1 MLDLRHTRLA
11 RLLAAVAAGA
21 ACLAGLAIAS
31 DAQPAQATPAVA
43 AHGYLGVWNYD
54 QPDFT
59 TMTNIAVVSCP
70 AGTASC
76 AGTPELEFPQI
87 GYIVFAAG
95 PHGTV
100 TGRTDQGCTWR
111 FARHRGGL
119 ELSPASQYCFNHVV
133 GSGYTITRW
142 SVTFSG
148 ARESETIIATS
159 HLPNGNYDFVLQDGR
174 RTRAANQPG
183 TASDFTGN
191 WRYDRADPHTGLNI
205 QTISY
210 TEPDGQ
216 VKIVYETLTG
226 QVTITAGYDDLITAR
241 TPDGCR
247 WTLLTRGNTAE
258 LQPAHQTCHLHGSD
272 TTLTFWAIAGTR
284 TQQASILAGTGPRDS
299 SFLMA
304 DGGLTRTR

>member
-1 MLDLRHTRLA
+1 M
-11 RLLAAVAAGA
+11 
-21 ACLAGLAIAS
+21 
-31 DAQPAQATPAVA
+31 A

-148 ARESETIIATS
+148 ARETPSSRPATCLTGTTTS
-159 HLPNGNYDFVLQDGR
+159 SARRPPNPGR
-174 RTRAANQPG
+174 EPAGHRERLHRKLALRPG
-183 TASDFTGN
+183 RPA
-191 WRYDRADPHTGLNI
+191 PGLNI

-226 QVTITAGYDDLITAR
+226 QVTFTAGYDDLITAR

-272 TTLTFWAIAGTR
+272 TTLTFWAIAGTAPSR
-284 TQQASILAGTGPRDS
+284 HPSWPAPVPGAAPS
-299 SFLMA
+299 SWPTA
-304 DGGLTRTR
+304 A

>member
-1 MLDLRHTRLA
+1 MLDLSYTGLA

-31 DAQPAQATPAVA
+31 DTQPGSGHTGRGGARLSGRVELRPARL
-43 AHGYLGVWNYD
+43 HHHDEHCRGQL
-54 QPDFT
+54 
-59 TMTNIAVVSCP
+59 P

-100 TGRTDQGCTWR
+100 TGRTDQGCTGR

-119 ELSPASQYCFNHVV
+119 ELSPASQYCFNHIV

-159 HLPNGNYDFVLQDGR
+159 HLPNGNYDFVPARRPPNPGR
-174 RTRAANQPG
+174 EPAGHRERLHRKLALRPA
-183 TASDFTGN
+183 
-191 WRYDRADPHTGLNI
+191 PHTRP
-205 QTISY
+205 
-210 TEPDGQ
+210 EHPDHQLHRAGR
-216 VKIVYETLTG
+216 TG
-226 QVTITAGYDDLITAR
+226 QDRLRGSHWAGHLY
-241 TPDGCR
+241 
-247 WTLLTRGNTAE
+247 RGLRRSNHR
-258 LQPAHQTCHLHGSD
+258 QD
-272 TTLTFWAIAGTR
+272 T
-284 TQQASILAGTGPRDS
+284 
-299 SFLMA
+299 
-304 DGGLTRTR
+304 